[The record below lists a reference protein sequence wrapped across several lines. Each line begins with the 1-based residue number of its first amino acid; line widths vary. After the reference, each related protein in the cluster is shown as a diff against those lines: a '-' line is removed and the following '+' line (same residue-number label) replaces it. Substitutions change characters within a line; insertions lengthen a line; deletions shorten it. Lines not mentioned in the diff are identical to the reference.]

1 MNPCGRGFLYEP
13 RLNKTGAYFSAFSM
27 VFFLVARLAGR
38 PLPPLPP
45 LGAVGSRVSSPLEV
59 GPLMRK
65 MDNGNKLLFS
75 RFLFRPFLGSR
86 LEGFPE

>member
-45 LGAVGSRVSSPLEV
+45 LGAVGSRHTQSQGFAETFLENCVSAT
-59 GPLMRK
+59 
-65 MDNGNKLLFS
+65 
-75 RFLFRPFLGSR
+75 RFPNPTSGIC
-86 LEGFPE
+86 

>member
-1 MNPCGRGFLYEP
+1 
-13 RLNKTGAYFSAFSM
+13 M

-65 MDNGNKLLFS
+65 INNGNKLLIPVIYFAHFWV
-75 RFLFRPFLGSR
+75 RGAL
-86 LEGFPE
+86 